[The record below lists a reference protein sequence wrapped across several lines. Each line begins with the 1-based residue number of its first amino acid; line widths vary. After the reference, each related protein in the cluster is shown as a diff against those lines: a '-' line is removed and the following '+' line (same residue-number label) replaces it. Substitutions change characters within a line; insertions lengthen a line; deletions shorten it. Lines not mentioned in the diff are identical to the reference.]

1 MTRKESDDM
10 MSMPSKLP
18 ASVYDPNP
26 LDVAEYSLT
35 LTATMSVMIGL
46 LADLKPFTERMHDLY
61 NGGCPKVIIDHCI
74 TELRDNGQS
83 TIYVGTLKQCV
94 VFISTFKEMG
104 FGAQYTE
111 IKL

>member
-26 LDVAEYSLT
+26 RDPAEYCLT
-35 LTATMSVMIGL
+35 LAASIKTAI
-46 LADLKPFTERMHDLY
+46 DLVSDSKQFSERMHDLY
-61 NGGCPKVIIDHCI
+61 GGLCPQIIIERCI
-74 TELRDNGQS
+74 ADLRDRGS
-83 TIYVGTLKQCV
+83 TVIYTGTLKQCIA
-94 VFISTFKEMG
+94 FSGTFKEMG
-104 FGAQYTE
+104 FGTQYTE